1 MENKKPI
8 AEVIMASMGKKP
20 EIMEAPE
27 HMEGMDKEIDSSHEI
42 AKDAM
47 ASMKSGDTQGFIDSM
62 KALFQS
68 FEAQP
73 HMDIEEEE

>member
-1 MENKKPI
+1 MEPKKPI

-20 EIMEAPE
+20 EMMEAPE
-27 HMEGMDKEIDSSHEI
+27 HVEGVDKEIDSSHEI

-47 ASMKSGDTQGFIDSM
+47 AAMKSGDAQGFIESM

-68 FEAQP
+68 FESQP
-73 HMDIEEEE
+73 HMENEEE